1 LILRILITA
10 LAALLAPAGTALA
23 ALPQQSATA
32 NLAAPGSNPLVYGT
46 GSGEQA
52 GTSVAALGDVNG
64 DGVGDMAVGPLADAS
79 GRTDSGSV
87 YVDRGDRVKGC
98 EKRVNS
104 KPQAASRKRRKKK
117 KSSRAGR

>member
-23 ALPQQSATA
+23 ALPQQSAT
-32 NLAAPGSNPLVYGT
+32 
-46 GSGEQA
+46 
-52 GTSVAALGDVNG
+52 
-64 DGVGDMAVGPLADAS
+64 
-79 GRTDSGSV
+79 
-87 YVDRGDRVKGC
+87 VDTGDRVKGC

-104 KPQAASRKRRKKK
+104 KPQAASKKRRKKK